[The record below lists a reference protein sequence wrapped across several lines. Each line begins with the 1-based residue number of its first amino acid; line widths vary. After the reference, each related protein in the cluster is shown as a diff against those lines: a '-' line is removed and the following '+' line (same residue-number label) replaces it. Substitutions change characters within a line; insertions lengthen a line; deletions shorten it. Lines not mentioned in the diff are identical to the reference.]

1 MRRQWVVA
9 GIVLILGA
17 SLLVELYL
25 NRLYPETGIEITI
38 PELQVGEE
46 HVYSFYREGQLVG
59 THSYIITSREGGGAS
74 VEYTMIS
81 TTDIAYEGKNLLLRG
96 EYVFDHLYRPLGY
109 ALNATEEDKNTWLRA
124 AFDQD
129 EVDVTIYSDG
139 DVMELTEQ
147 IAEGTLLVE
156 NQMPGYW
163 EILFQSSTLMPG
175 KRYVVDAFIPQ
186 LGAVVRLTLTMDR
199 GTSTVRHEGVELD
212 CTVVREADRG
222 LVFFLY
228 GGELIQYR
236 DDENGVTMI
245 KNV

>member
-9 GIVLILGA
+9 GIVLIIGA

-25 NRLYPETGIEITI
+25 NRLYPETGIEITL
-38 PELQVGEE
+38 PEFQIGEE
-46 HVYSFYREGQLVG
+46 HVYKFYREGQLVG
-59 THSYIITSREGGGAS
+59 THSYVIAGREGGGAS
-74 VEYTMIS
+74 AEYTMIS

-109 ALNATEEDKNTWLRA
+109 ALNATEEDKNTWFRA

-186 LGAVVRLTLTMDR
+186 LGAVVGLTLTVDR
-199 GTSTVRHEGVELD
+199 GTSTVRQDGVELD

-236 DDENGVTMI
+236 DDENGVTMM